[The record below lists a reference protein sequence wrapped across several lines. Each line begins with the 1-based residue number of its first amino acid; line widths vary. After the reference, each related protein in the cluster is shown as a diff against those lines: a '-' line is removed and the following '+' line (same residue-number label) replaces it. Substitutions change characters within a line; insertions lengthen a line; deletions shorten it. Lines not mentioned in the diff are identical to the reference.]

1 MSISEEFA
9 RGWRTLLACGVGNG
23 SGLTGVA
30 YYSFGVFVIPLT
42 EAFGWNVGQVTV
54 GSSFLILGTAFTA
67 PTVGSLIERFGARR
81 VSLVSFAALV
91 LGFALLTRLSG
102 QIAVFWAAWLL
113 ISLIGGGTTPV
124 LWTRSV
130 GLWFDRGRGL
140 ALGLALAGSGFASL
154 LAPSLITR
162 AIQTWGWQAGYLS
175 VAAFILF
182 IAMPFIAAL
191 FKEQPQEYRV
201 SAADPAS
208 HTRPGGFTPHE
219 ALRRIA
225 FWKIAAGFFLVSGVI
240 GGLIINLVKLL
251 VETGM
256 DRVAAAGI
264 AGIMGLA
271 VIVGRIGIGFLLD
284 RLAAPLVACV
294 ILLLCALG
302 CFALA
307 HKGLPAW
314 ALSLCV
320 MALGLGAAAEVDL
333 VAYLT
338 SRYLGMKAYGRIYG
352 LQLSAFYLGAAIG
365 PAAIG
370 YSFNHFNSY
379 GPALHFA
386 VGALAFGAIVIATL
400 GKPPAFAAA
409 SCLPPLQE
417 LNARAAGAPADV
429 VTPSR
434 TNARREMRFMS
445 AAPDNG

>member
-1 MSISEEFA
+1 MSVSTSDEFA
-9 RGWRTLLACGVGNG
+9 RGWRALLACSIGNG
-23 SGLTGVA
+23 SGLSGVA

-67 PTVGSLIERFGARR
+67 PIVGSLIDRFGAYR

-91 LGFALLTRLSG
+91 AGFALLTRLSG
-102 QIAVFWAAWLL
+102 QIAMFWAAWLL
-113 ISLIGGGTTPV
+113 MSLVGGGTTPV

-140 ALGLALAGSGFASL
+140 ALGLALAGSGFAGL
-154 LAPSLITR
+154 LAPSLITK
-162 AIQTWGWQAGYLS
+162 AIQSWGWQGGYLS
-175 VAAFILF
+175 VGAFILVVAIPV
-182 IAMPFIAAL
+182 IALL
-191 FKEQPQEYRV
+191 FKEQPDAPV
-201 SAADPAS
+201 TAGTDAAPQLPLA
-208 HTRPGGFTPHE
+208 GFTPQQ
-219 ALRRIA
+219 ALRQLA

-256 DRVAAAGI
+256 DRVGAAGI

-271 VIVGRIGIGFLLD
+271 VIIGRIGIGFLLD

-302 CFALA
+302 CFVLSQ
-307 HKGLPAW
+307 KGLPVW
-314 ALSLCV
+314 SLSLCV

-338 SRYLGMKAYGRIYG
+338 SRYLGMRAYGRIYG

-370 YSFNHFNSY
+370 YSFNYFHSY

-386 VGALAFGAIVIATL
+386 VGALAFGALVIATL
-400 GKPPAFAAA
+400 GKPPAF
-409 SCLPPLQE
+409 E
-417 LNARAAGAPADV
+417 GRAAH
-429 VTPSR
+429 
-434 TNARREMRFMS
+434 
-445 AAPDNG
+445 